1 MNLPSSFFH
10 HLMKG
15 LWVVIMVVHNY
26 DDAQCLEYVGL
37 SFFSFE
43 FANFVSFIDE
53 LCVVFF
59 ILEL

>member
-1 MNLPSSFFH
+1 
-10 HLMKG
+10 MKG
-15 LWVVIMVVHNY
+15 LWVAIMVVHNY

-43 FANFVSFIDE
+43 FAYFVSFIDE
-53 LCVVFF
+53 FSVVLL